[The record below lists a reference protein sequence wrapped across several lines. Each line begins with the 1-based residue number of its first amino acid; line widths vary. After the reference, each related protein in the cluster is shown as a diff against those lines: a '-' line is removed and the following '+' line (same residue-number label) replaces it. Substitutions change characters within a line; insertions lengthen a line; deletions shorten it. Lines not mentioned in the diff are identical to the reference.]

1 MIRVLLNFLFKT
13 LALLIPLFLI
23 HTFTSYYIFDSVL
36 WAPNI
41 IGSYIFNFTLAF
53 VIFSGTYFF
62 SLSEDSNSIIFYCMA
77 TTLKFILF
85 YFILYPKYVF
95 DGEIQKIE
103 IINFFVPYTAC
114 LVIEIY
120 ELSRFLNSR

>member
-13 LALLIPLFLI
+13 LAFLTPLFLI
-23 HTFTSYYIFDSVL
+23 HTFTSHYIFDSVL
-36 WAPNI
+36 WVPNI
-41 IGSYIFNFTLAF
+41 IESYIFNFTLAF

-62 SLSEDSNSIIFYCMA
+62 SLSEDSNSIIFYCIA
-77 TTLKFILF
+77 TTLKVFLF
-85 YFILYPKYVF
+85 YFILYPKYIF
-95 DGEIQKIE
+95 DGEVQKLE

-114 LVIEIY
+114 LIIEIY

>member
-36 WAPNI
+36 WATNI

-62 SLSEDSNSIIFYCMA
+62 SLSEDLNSIIFYCIA

>member
-23 HTFTSYYIFDSVL
+23 HTFTMYYIFDSVL

-41 IGSYIFNFTLAF
+41 MGSYIFNFTLAF

-77 TTLKFILF
+77 TTLKFSLF
-85 YFILYPKYVF
+85 YFILYPKYIF

-114 LVIEIY
+114 MVIEIY

>member
-62 SLSEDSNSIIFYCMA
+62 SLSEDLNSIIFYCIA